1 MDFIRSH
8 FGMLIWKKSE
18 PKVFNGSEFHFFLS
32 DFLQNPYFSVQN
44 FFLFITRKIA
54 YWYWNWKSVQ
64 KSMNEHW
71 LRFLDQCFQGNLSLE
86 KKELL
91 GIPWKNFIFNL
102 TLYLGIGYYLLII
115 ESWFAK

>member
-1 MDFIRSH
+1 MYCDL
-8 FGMLIWKKSE
+8 GWLYYIWKKSE
-18 PKVFNGSEFHFFLS
+18 DKSVQLVRVAFFRS

-54 YWYWNWKSVQ
+54 YWNWNWKSVQ

-86 KKELL
+86 KKGTAWNSMEKLH
-91 GIPWKNFIFNL
+91 IQFN
-102 TLYLGIGYYLLII
+102 II
-115 ESWFAK
+115 SWNRVLSPHN